1 MNNKLNENLKADEE
15 LDSSPEQQDLLAS
28 IEHLLAEQSLNQKL
42 RDMDMQV
49 ARVMTLEEFQAFT
62 SYKCFC
68 LGQLEKYCSDAAQT
82 VALNA
87 AIQQGFMLGYWAAM
101 QHAK

>member
-1 MNNKLNENLKADEE
+1 MNTNLNENLKDGEV
-15 LDSSPEQQDLLAS
+15 LDSSTEQKDLLAS
-28 IEHLLAEQSLNQKL
+28 IEHLLAEQNLNQKL

-49 ARVMTLEEFQAFT
+49 ARAMTLEEFQAFT

-68 LGQLEKYCSDAAQT
+68 LGQLQKYGSDAAQT

-101 QHAK
+101 HHAK